1 MCRGKEGEPGAGGG
15 AVGGREEGVLGVLV
29 WERGS
34 VVLRGWRRMWLR
46 EWGKEQKEEGAQDRR
61 WGSQVVLVVMCGT
74 RTTVWGLE

>member
-1 MCRGKEGEPGAGGG
+1 M
-15 AVGGREEGVLGVLV
+15 LGVLV